1 MKQNTRE
8 QKPQRTAAPIGHI
21 GLSSVALDYPV
32 EVPDYPVAPES
43 ASVLKFPKA
52 KLDQIFTKLHQ
63 NLHRP
68 SWHYS
73 KAIQKKSLKRI
84 KEIAGISDLV
94 KWGIFG
100 QEREKLE
107 NHLLVAIQQD

>member
-8 QKPQRTAAPIGHI
+8 QKPQRTAAPIGHT
-21 GLSSVALDYPV
+21 GLSGVALDYPV

-52 KLDQIFTKLHQ
+52 KLDQIFTKLRQ

-73 KAIQKKSLKRI
+73 KAIPKRI
-84 KEIAGISDLV
+84 IEKNQGDS
-94 KWGIFG
+94 GSFRS
-100 QEREKLE
+100 REVGDIWARKGKT
-107 NHLLVAIQQD
+107 

>member
-8 QKPQRTAAPIGHI
+8 QKPKRTAAPPGHT
-21 GLSSVALDYPV
+21 GLFGVAPDYPV

-52 KLDQIFTKLHQ
+52 KLDQIFTKLHKICTG
-63 NLHRP
+63 LP
-68 SWHYS
+68 GTIP
-73 KAIQKKSLKRI
+73 KLFPKDSLKRI

>member
-8 QKPQRTAAPIGHI
+8 QKPQRTAAPIGHT
-21 GLSSVALDYPV
+21 GLSGVA
-32 EVPDYPVAPES
+32 PDYPVAPEL

-84 KEIAGISDLV
+84 KEISGISDLM

>member
-1 MKQNTRE
+1 LTKSSPNFT
-8 QKPQRTAAPIGHI
+8 KICT
-21 GLSSVALDYPV
+21 GLPGTIPKL
-32 EVPDYPVAPES
+32 
-43 ASVLKFPKA
+43 FPK
-52 KLDQIFTKLHQ
+52 D
-63 NLHRP
+63 
-68 SWHYS
+68 
-73 KAIQKKSLKRI
+73 SLKRI